1 MASEYANELRE
12 VCQFGY
18 DEMPGLREIM
28 DDEPAE
34 GYLLIRCMHGQ
45 KRLVRRNVR
54 LRSGVH
60 CSTICRKAGLAARK
74 PV

>member
-34 GYLLIRCMHGQ
+34 G
-45 KRLVRRNVR
+45 
-54 LRSGVH
+54 
-60 CSTICRKAGLAARK
+60 AF
-74 PV
+74 